1 MASASGEGS
10 LVYQEANEG
19 MWAAITE
26 AINMQLQGV
35 IRSRR
40 RCCSSWILNWVI
52 GFQAFRLRVFR
63 C

>member
-26 AINMQLQGV
+26 AINMQL
-35 IRSRR
+35 
-40 RCCSSWILNWVI
+40 
-52 GFQAFRLRVFR
+52 
-63 C
+63 